1 MNKTLGLEE
10 SVMDSN
16 CLFCKIIDKQI
27 PAKIEYEDD
36 QVMVFHDINPKAPVH
51 LLIIPKK
58 HIPTMMDVEPSDLSL
73 MSNIHEVA
81 QKMYH
86 KHELQGMRLIN
97 NCGKKGGQ
105 EVFHLHYH
113 LWGWME

>member
-1 MNKTLGLEE
+1 
-10 SVMDSN
+10 MDSN

-36 QVMVFHDINPKAPVH
+36 QFLVFHDINPRAPIH

-58 HIPTMMDVEPSDLSL
+58 HIPTMMDVETSDLPL
-73 MSNIHEVA
+73 MSKIHEIA

-86 KHELQGMRLIN
+86 QQELQGMRLIN
-97 NCGKKGGQ
+97 NCGKEGGQ
-105 EVFHLHYH
+105 EIFHLHYH
-113 LWGWME
+113 LWGWKE